1 MLDIVV
7 MNHTEYL
14 PRSQL
19 QALEQEQLK
28 QSPKATKNMGKRA
41 QQKQAASPSF
51 NLPESMVT
59 SNGVPIAVMSF
70 LEVRISSDLRVK
82 HSTNQ
87 CHATGGRNHF
97 ANADVVPI
105 LPTKSAHVST
115 RGAAKSTQHPTN
127 PKY

>member
-41 QQKQAASPSF
+41 QQKQANSPSL

-70 LEVRISSDLRVK
+70 LEVIISNDLETK
-82 HSTNQ
+82 HLANQ
-87 CHATGGRNHF
+87 FCAIGGRNHI

-105 LPTKSAHVST
+105 FPAKSSHVSS
-115 RGAAKSTQHPTN
+115 RGAAKSTQHPTD
-127 PKY
+127 PK

>member
-51 NLPESMVT
+51 NLPEAMVT

-70 LEVRISSDLRVK
+70 LEVRISNDLGAK
-82 HSTNQ
+82 HL
-87 CHATGGRNHF
+87 
-97 ANADVVPI
+97 AN
-105 LPTKSAHVST
+105 
-115 RGAAKSTQHPTN
+115 
-127 PKY
+127 